1 SAEKPHFTGNVAVA
15 LRTETDGEWTEK
27 ALIQHVWPTAST
39 ILNEH
44 ARRLGVRNLHL
55 PFSAPENSSFNVQS
69 PSARRH
75 AKGEGC
81 YVSHKHCAL
90 APSYYSLNGC
100 RARKSSA
107 TSSQV
112 SHSTPGWLEM

>member
-1 SAEKPHFTGNVAVA
+1 MSESLLVRALEGRVHSTATDGMSVEVRVQAKTDARGGTAELSVRITHANSSEKSHFTGNVAVA

-55 PFSAPENSSFNVQS
+55 PFSAPENASFNVQ
-69 PSARRH
+69 
-75 AKGEGC
+75 
-81 YVSHKHCAL
+81 
-90 APSYYSLNGC
+90 
-100 RARKSSA
+100 
-107 TSSQV
+107 
-112 SHSTPGWLEM
+112 